1 MSRSKLSDGQRGE
14 RPHISETKLFHG
26 NSDEGG
32 ACLHSLT
39 PLHDSLS
46 EHCKPQ
52 QSRRSNDFVKDKYRK
67 VDGGGRVAQMKK
79 SEFLWDLLSQHFL
92 QYFESS
98 AQGKHLKVT
107 RCWMDSP
114 CFPFCFI
121 PLSLI
126 LFSCCLSSVVTASP
140 FRLMGKAVVQRESWQ
155 MTLMFRLIK
164 VWAYGWQL

>member
-1 MSRSKLSDGQRGE
+1 MIIVLFCFLPEVLILIPHCQKMSRSKFSGGQLGE
-14 RPHISETKLFHG
+14 RPHISETKHFHG
-26 NSDEGG
+26 NSDKCG
-32 ACLHSLT
+32 ACLRSLT

-98 AQGKHLKVT
+98 AQGEHFKVT

-114 CFPFCFI
+114 CFPFTTYLFHP
-121 PLSLI
+121 PLSHPI
-126 LFSCCLSSVVTASP
+126 LLLPLQCRQSFPL
-140 FRLMGKAVVQRESWQ
+140 
-155 MTLMFRLIK
+155 
-164 VWAYGWQL
+164 